1 MQDRQMADE
10 VAARAVEYRPA
21 TQRDVHTSG
30 SPRADEKDPAAQA
43 RHVDAVDALTANE

>member
-1 MQDRQMADE
+1 MADE

-30 SPRADEKDPAAQA
+30 RPRADEKDPAAQETQMEEDVA
-43 RHVDAVDALTANE
+43 AMAVE